1 MDKERIKVLLIEDNP
16 SDLYLIEK
24 MLAEGADN
32 SFGLEHA
39 DNLSE
44 GLDRLSKTGFAVV
57 PQ

>member
-1 MDKERIKVLLIEDNP
+1 MDKERIKVLLIEDAP

-24 MLAEGADN
+24 MLAEVADN